1 MAATGRLT
9 VAAILVAAG
18 DGQRL
23 GAGVPK
29 AFCAVAGRTLLEHAA
44 LRFVAHT
51 DVRDLVVVAPPLLVE
66 SAASLVPTAAVVA
79 GGRTRQE
86 SVDRGLAALAED
98 VDAVLVHDVA
108 RPFVPAEVISR
119 VVAALAGGADAVI
132 PALPVVDTVKR
143 VDDSDAVIETL
154 DRTALRAVQTP
165 QGFRRCVLAAAHAG
179 ADDAAVTDD
188 AALVE
193 ARGIRVVV
201 VEGADEL
208 FKITRPWDLAL
219 AESVA
224 QR

>member
-1 MAATGRLT
+1 MAATGQLT

-29 AFCAVAGRTLLEHAA
+29 AFCEVAGQTLLEHAA
-44 LRFVAHT
+44 TRFVAHPA
-51 DVRDLVVVAPPLLVE
+51 VRDLVVVAPPLRVE
-66 SAASLVPTAAVVA
+66 SAAALVPTAAVVA

-86 SVDRGLAALAED
+86 SVERGLAALPDD

-119 VVAALAGGADAVI
+119 VVAALSGGAGAVI
-132 PALPVVDTVKR
+132 PVLPVVDTVKR
-143 VDDSDAVIETL
+143 VDESDAVVETL
-154 DRTALRAVQTP
+154 DRAPLRAVQTP
-165 QGFRRCVLAAAHAG
+165 QGFRRAVLVAAHAD
-179 ADDAAVTDD
+179 ADGSAVTDD

-193 ARGIRVVV
+193 ALGVRVVV
-201 VEGADEL
+201 VKGADEL

-219 AESVA
+219 AALVA
-224 QR
+224 GR